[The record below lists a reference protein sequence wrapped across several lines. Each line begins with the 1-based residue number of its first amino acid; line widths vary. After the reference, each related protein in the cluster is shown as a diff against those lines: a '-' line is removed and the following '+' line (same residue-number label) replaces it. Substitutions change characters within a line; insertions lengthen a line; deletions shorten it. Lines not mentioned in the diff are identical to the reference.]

1 MDIQT
6 LLVVG
11 ALVLV
16 AVLLWFWMRQRAAQ
30 APSAASNRRGG
41 KVRSMDGLD
50 TLMSWA
56 PQATR
61 IMTTSERKAYAA
73 LRGGLPEHIILA
85 QVPLARFLK
94 VPTRHSY
101 SEWLRRVGVLCGDLV
116 VCDSSSQVVAVVD
129 IRAPE
134 SQENDR
140 ARQRHARMDRVL
152 KAAEIPLHIWRED
165 ALPNATGARNAI
177 LGMPVEAPAGAMA
190 TASSGGRPPVAVR
203 PAVSREPAVAIDDDG
218 MEQHDPPSS
227 TWFDEMDSASVP
239 LNPLPPRGGGGGPS
253 IR

>member
-6 LLVVG
+6 LLIVG

-16 AVLLWFWMRQRAAQ
+16 AVLLWVWMRQRAAQ
-30 APSAASNRRGG
+30 AASASSNRRG
-41 KVRSMDGLD
+41 KVRAMDGLD

-73 LRGGLPEHIILA
+73 LRAGLPEHIILA

-116 VCDSSSQVVAVVD
+116 VCDSASQVVAVVD
-129 IRAPE
+129 IRVPE
-134 SQENDR
+134 SQENER
-140 ARQRHARMDRVL
+140 AKQRHTRMDRVL

-165 ALPNATGARNAI
+165 ALPNAIGARNAI
-177 LGMPVEAPAGAMA
+177 LGNAADAPAMAMA
-190 TASSGGRPPVAVR
+190 TASGGRPTAAVR
-203 PAVSREPAVAIDDDG
+203 SPAVREPVVVITEDDG
-218 MEQHDPPSS
+218 MEHQDPPSS
-227 TWFDEMDSASVP
+227 TWFDEIDSASVP
-239 LNPLPPRGGGGGPS
+239 LNPLPPRGGGPS